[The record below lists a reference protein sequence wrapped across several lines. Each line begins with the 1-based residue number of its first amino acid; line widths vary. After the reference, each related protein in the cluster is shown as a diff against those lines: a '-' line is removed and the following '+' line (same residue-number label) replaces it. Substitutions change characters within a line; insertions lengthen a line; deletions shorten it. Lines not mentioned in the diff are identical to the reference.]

1 MAARGWENTKTA
13 AGLAKTAAK
22 QAAGLAKTA
31 VKAARRA
38 SGSRV
43 ALWGVAKARDLSD
56 RAVSGLQDALLTNKG
71 KVLKMR
77 REYSNALDKFLKVQA
92 WLETHSAAWLRD
104 QLKDTK
110 GPHTRIKV
118 RAEDVVVAAKAAAPA
133 PSSAASASDAP
144 ADASGN
150 PQ

>member
-43 ALWGVAKARDLSD
+43 ALWGVEKARNLSD
-56 RAVSGLQDALLTNKG
+56 RAVSGLQNAILTNKG
-71 KVLKMR
+71 KVLKMQ
-77 REYSNALDKFLKVQA
+77 REYANALDKFLKVQA

-110 GPHTRIKV
+110 GPHTRIKLH
-118 RAEDVVVAAKAAAPA
+118 AEDVVVVAKAVAPA
-133 PSSAASASDAP
+133 PAPAPAAP